1 MDKKNLI
8 LAVRSVLARHP
19 YVLRAELFG
28 SQQRE
33 EAGTGSD
40 IDLLVRFDQE
50 TRPKGVNIF
59 SVELELEEILG
70 RPVEIVQEKLLR
82 ENIRQAISQDRELI
96 YEKVS

>member
-1 MDKKNLI
+1 
-8 LAVRSVLARHP
+8 
-19 YVLRAELFG
+19 
-28 SQQRE
+28 
-33 EAGTGSD
+33 
-40 IDLLVRFDQE
+40 LVQYDQE

-59 SVELELEEILG
+59 SVELELEENLG